1 MSGKAWWLP
10 EFAALY
16 ENLDYCDS
24 LSRSHLATRHEDARK
39 TLFLV
44 FVFLLDAQNA
54 VLMSSS
60 WMGIFSLLIQPDQF
74 RECLLFSTAHE

>member
-10 EFAALY
+10 EVAALY

-24 LSRSHLATRHEDARK
+24 LSRSYLATGHEGARK

-44 FVFLLDAQNA
+44 FVFLLDA
-54 VLMSSS
+54 
-60 WMGIFSLLIQPDQF
+60 
-74 RECLLFSTAHE
+74 